1 MILQD
6 IVKSL
11 GGKIASAAIALAAF
25 AAGYWCYQHPEEMRT
40 FGRVVKY
47 TLIWLVVTAALPWS
61 SYLFMRPMME
71 LQSRMTSAGAAQVA
85 SIGLIAAYTGV
96 NIFHAFW
103 LASWDINGGLTWLV
117 VILGFGAAAA
127 YNFFICESLAR
138 HVDR

>member
-11 GGKIASAAIALAAF
+11 GGKIASAVIALAAF

-61 SYLFMRPMME
+61 SFLFMRPFMD
-71 LQSRMTSAGAAQVA
+71 LQARMTSAGAAQIA
-85 SIGLIAAYTGV
+85 SMGLIAAYTGV

-103 LASWDINGGLTWLV
+103 LASWDINGGMTWLV
-117 VILGFGAAAA
+117 VILGFAAAAA